1 MKGPA
6 SQFSLGV
13 PHTRAFAKLPST
25 LSNLEDSA
33 SDPEDFSFKPLA
45 LVKQPGGWGRP
56 QDPLWTPPHWSEV
69 GVKHVHCFLD
79 SCRSRKGARD
89 RETLA

>member
-6 SQFSLGV
+6 SQFSLGL
-13 PHTRAFAKLPST
+13 PHTQAFTKLPST

-45 LVKQPGGWGRP
+45 LVRQPGGWGRP
-56 QDPLWTPPHWSEV
+56 QDPLWTPSHWSEV
-69 GVKHVHCFLD
+69 GVKHVHYFLD
-79 SCRSRKGARD
+79 SCRSRKEAGD
-89 RETLA
+89 REALA